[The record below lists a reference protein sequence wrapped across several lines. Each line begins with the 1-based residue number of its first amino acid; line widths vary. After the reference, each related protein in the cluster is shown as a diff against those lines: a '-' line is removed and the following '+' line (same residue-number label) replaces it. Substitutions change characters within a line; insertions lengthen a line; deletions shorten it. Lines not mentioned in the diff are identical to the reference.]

1 MDSNDDPADGH
12 VVAGTA
18 FAAVGVY
25 GVGTLFFSPFVV
37 WRGIVSLPGVGL
49 GVYEA
54 PWRGW
59 VEMHGKDERKR
70 T

>member
-37 WRGIVSLPGVGL
+37 WRAVISLRGVGRRL
-49 GVYEA
+49 YKA
-54 PWRGW
+54 A
-59 VEMHGKDERKR
+59 
-70 T
+70 